1 MIGSRAQATRADDST
16 REVTIGRHLLRV
28 DVRAGDR
35 TRPPLVMCNGLGIG
49 FEALQPLVDALDP
62 DMEVIRFDVPG
73 VGGSPVGVLPYG
85 FPQLALLLQRLLDK
99 LGYHGEVDIVGF
111 SWGGALAQQF
121 AVQHWRRCRRL
132 VLVGTNT
139 GVWSIPA
146 KVSMV
151 AKLATSRQFEDYVAA
166 MTGPLNGNASGRR
179 NDDTRRVLSASR
191 AAFSGRGV
199 AYQLAAVACWT
210 SLPFLRL
217 IRQPVLVMAGDRD
230 AIVPVSNARILAA
243 GIPNATLFLYPGGH
257 MEPLIRAPE
266 FGRRISGFLAG

>member
-1 MIGSRAQATRADDST
+1 
-16 REVTIGRHLLRV
+16 
-28 DVRAGDR
+28 
-35 TRPPLVMCNGLGIG
+35 MCNGLGIG